1 MLRKF
6 VPDVDLNDP
15 NLDPSVQQEFQN
27 RERQR
32 LQAAKFRQEAKNE
45 RKDVQIMSM
54 IETIGQLD
62 LTEGGGWDFRGT
74 SSGAVFLRRMKD
86 HFKGVL
92 GYDYTATFLPRP
104 SQVPGLLKLDSPQSS
119 SASMAP
125 DSRFSSVFNLP
136 PKERARQLSDCAL
149 NCATALL
156 RIVHIPSFFENFE
169 ILYDKP
175 AESFDTEDK
184 RFLGLLYAV
193 MAVGCIYNIAE
204 EVVDN
209 QVNYKEATEEG

>member
-1 MLRKF
+1 M
-6 VPDVDLNDP
+6 NDP
-15 NLDPSVQQEFQN
+15 NLDPSVRQEFQN

-32 LQAAKFRQEAKNE
+32 LQTTKFRQDTKNE
-45 RKDVQIMSM
+45 PKDAQIMSM
-54 IETIGQLD
+54 IETLGQLD

-86 HFKGVL
+86 HFRGLL
-92 GYDYTATFLPRP
+92 GHDYTTTFLPRP
-104 SQVPGLLKLDSPQSS
+104 SQIPGLLKLDLPLST
-119 SASMAP
+119 SASMP
-125 DSRFSSVFNLP
+125 LQSRFPSVYELP
-136 PKERARQLSDCAL
+136 PKERARQLSYCAL
-149 NCATALL
+149 NCATVLL

-169 ILYDKP
+169 KLYDKP
-175 AESFDTEDK
+175 TESFGTEDN

-204 EVVDN
+204 EVADN